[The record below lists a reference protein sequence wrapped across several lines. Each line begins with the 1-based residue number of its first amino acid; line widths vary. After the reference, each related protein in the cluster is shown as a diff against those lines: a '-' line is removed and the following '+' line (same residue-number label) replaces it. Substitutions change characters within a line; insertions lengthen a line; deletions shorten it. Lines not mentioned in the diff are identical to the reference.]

1 MNINIKAAD
10 LQSGGLF
17 GRNNGLKSTQQ
28 RLARKQECDDKVAF
42 FEKQKENLKG
52 MKCGTVEEI
61 ADKLEMLHSYED
73 QIAAAKAAYN
83 NEQMMHL
90 MDESNERAKKIA
102 EAAEKT
108 APKTPEERKKE
119 MVEEAMGIEKGGML
133 DEMLDE
139 AIEDVEEM
147 TEEVTEEITEK
158 VSEDLT
164 KDVAEEVPEDLAN
177 VVTEEVPENL
187 TKDTAGELA
196 DTLDKELAD
205 AAVQARRARR
215 LRKFDTYI

>member
-1 MNINIKAAD
+1 MNIIIKAAD
-10 LQSGGLF
+10 LTSGGLF

-90 MDESNERAKKIA
+90 MDESNERAEKIA

-108 APKTPEERKKE
+108 APKTPEERKEE
-119 MVEEAMGIEKGGML
+119 MAEEALGIEKDGML

-139 AIEDVEEM
+139 VIEDVEELTEEVTGEI
-147 TEEVTEEITEK
+147 TEEVTEDLTEDAAEDAAEDLTENVVEE

-164 KDVAEEVPEDLAN
+164 KDA
-177 VVTEEVPENL
+177 
-187 TKDTAGELA
+187 AGKMA
-196 DTLDKELAD
+196 DALDKELAD
-205 AAVQARRARR
+205 AALQARKARR
-215 LRKFDTYI
+215 SQRFDTYI

>member
-42 FEKQKENLKG
+42 FEKKKENLKG

-61 ADKLEMLHSYED
+61 ADKLEMFHSYED
-73 QIAAAKAAYN
+73 QIAVAKAAYN

-90 MDESNERAKKIA
+90 MDESNERAEKIA

-108 APKTPEERKKE
+108 APKTSEERKEE
-119 MVEEAMGIEKGGML
+119 MVEEAMGIEKDGML

-139 AIEDVEEM
+139 TMEDVEEM
-147 TEEVTEEITEK
+147 TEEVTEEITEE

-164 KDVAEEVPEDLAN
+164 KDVVEEVSEDLVN
-177 VVTEEVPENL
+177 VVTEEVSEDL

-205 AAVQARRARR
+205 AAVQARKARR
-215 LRKFDTYI
+215 LRRFDTYI